1 MVMRRAKPAAT
12 AARNMGPEI
21 ELLRSFGVSAKRISD
36 LLNESAVNIRQISR
50 RAQFPT
56 EAPLIVPAPPVRKAQ
71 LEELLLYGKKRRTF
85 EALEWQVEEIFNEYA
100 STYQFEEGARVL
112 NGLLELVSA
121 PTNPK
126 RVRLRARIHH
136 HIAWFSIQQG
146 KVKSALNHGQ
156 FSMWLSRKAYKD
168 SWDSLDLN
176 HYVETA
182 LIVSLAAHLSAEGQ
196 DRSESHALAI
206 LWLAEQAAEAAK
218 NPRGSE
224 HFRQRGSAYFHLGF
238 EDDAKKC
245 FLEAMQRASDKAEA
259 RDENHVQMIGSR
271 FLNLLGK
278 TPNWDGA
285 QELLS
290 KVKQTFGKHS
300 LEYAINVNYT
310 TAAGFLTNDSKVE
323 QGALKLLLSNA
334 SLIDPF
340 GRQATVS
347 RLLSITP
354 DLKLTPTQ
362 KSRWI
367 KQVLRANALRNL

>member
-1 MVMRRAKPAAT
+1 
-12 AARNMGPEI
+12 MGPEI

-36 LLNESAVNIRQISR
+36 LLNESAVNIRKISE
-50 RAQFPT
+50 RAQHPNPI
-56 EAPLIVPAPPVRKAQ
+56 PLEVPAPPIRQAQ
-71 LEELLLYGKKRRTF
+71 LKEFLLYGKKRKAF

-112 NGLLELVSA
+112 KGLLDLVSA

-136 HIAWFSIQQG
+136 LIAWFEVQQG

-176 HYVETA
+176 RYVETA
-182 LIVSLAAHLSAEGQ
+182 LIVSMAAHLSAEGQ
-196 DRSESHALAI
+196 DRSESYALAI